1 MRIAISAMGPTLD
14 AEVDSRFAR
23 CQYFIIVAP
32 ETMEFEALENS
43 SAMAGEGV
51 SVVIAS
57 GMGSQAQ
64 NLFRQNRIDV
74 VIGTL
79 DSDPERAILSY
90 LNGSLATG
98 DNICDH

>member
-43 SAMAGEGV
+43 SAMAG
-51 SVVIAS
+51 
-57 GMGSQAQ
+57 
-64 NLFRQNRIDV
+64 
-74 VIGTL
+74 
-79 DSDPERAILSY
+79 
-90 LNGSLATG
+90 
-98 DNICDH
+98 